1 LRGDPAR
8 RGPFLTLLNVDF
20 GDDDE
25 GPARAVQAYA
35 QPVYNGDTLY
45 PVESGFERDVCH
57 LLFWLQG
64 SLLEGVPDL
73 RIKITKPLF
82 ATETPLGPCRPDF
95 IVEATY
101 KEHTPAT
108 LIVEAFGMETDEYR
122 EAKEKTVPRMK
133 QLGPMFS
140 IFPEDLTEASAQATA
155 KRLQGWVIDNVR
167 HV

>member
-1 LRGDPAR
+1 
-8 RGPFLTLLNVDF
+8 
-20 GDDDE
+20 
-25 GPARAVQAYA
+25 
-35 QPVYNGDTLY
+35 
-45 PVESGFERDVCH
+45 
-57 LLFWLQG
+57 
-64 SLLEGVPDL
+64 
-73 RIKITKPLF
+73 
-82 ATETPLGPCRPDF
+82 
-95 IVEATY
+95 
-101 KEHTPAT
+101 